1 VVRPADAFKQR
12 RVCSQ
17 TAGRL
22 GGASAPRHIRR
33 GPPRPTRRP
42 RMANVSGACRAQEPV
57 TRPPSGRGAEDGSF
71 GLRLLAGV
79 FVVECFCGCD
89 GRRRDSRTCA
99 LWDRVFARPGQTDPG
114 WPKKVSRRV
123 QEPVALPPSGR
134 GAEGERFGLGLLA
147 GVFVVECFCGCDG
160 RRRDSRTCALWDRV
174 FARPGQ
180 TDAGW
185 PKKVSRRAQESVT
198 CPPSGRGAEGDG
210 FGLRLLAGVFVVEGF
225 AGCDGRRRNPRTCA
239 LWDRVFARPGQTD
252 AGWPEK
258 VSRRAQEP
266 VTHLS
271 SGRGA

>member
-1 VVRPADAFKQR
+1 VARPADASKQR

-17 TAGRL
+17 PAGRL

-57 TRPPSGRGAEDGSF
+57 TRLPSRRGAEGDGF

-79 FVVECFCGCD
+79 FVTEGFAGCD
-89 GRRRDSRTCA
+89 GRRGDSWT
-99 LWDRVFARPGQTDPG
+99 G
-114 WPKKVSRRV
+114 
-123 QEPVALPPSGR
+123 
-134 GAEGERFGLGLLA
+134 
-147 GVFVVECFCGCDG
+147 
-160 RRRDSRTCALWDRV
+160 ALWDRV

-185 PKKVSRRAQESVT
+185 PKKVSRRVQESVT
-198 CPPSGRGAEGDG
+198 RLPSGRGAEGDG
-210 FGLRLLAGVFVVEGF
+210 FGLRLLAGVFVTEGF
-225 AGCDGRRRNPRTCA
+225 AGCDGRRGDPRTCA